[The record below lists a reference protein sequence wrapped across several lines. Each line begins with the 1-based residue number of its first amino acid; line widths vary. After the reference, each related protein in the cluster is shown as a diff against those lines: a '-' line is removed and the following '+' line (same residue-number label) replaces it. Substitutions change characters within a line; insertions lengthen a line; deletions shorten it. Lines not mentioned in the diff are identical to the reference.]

1 MSQSNFML
9 NIEKIIY
16 IYNKYKI
23 NIRIFYLLQIF
34 KYFLKLLHINVIINI
49 KLILK
54 YFIYYT
60 YLNIF

>member
-1 MSQSNFML
+1 ML